1 MSKFLK
7 IGGIILIVVIALI
20 TIIVTI
26 LSQALT
32 GGNTQMT
39 FDDASTGG
47 ADLSS
52 TAPLGWSKGSRNI
65 AESETIAVAP
75 SMERGMKYAPS
86 SDFSQAERKV
96 VKNGDLSLKID
107 NADEAQKKIREIA
120 KNNGGEIFAS
130 NFYQNGNHIK
140 SGTITVKVP
149 VTSFEKTL
157 SEIKGVASL
166 VLRESTSGQDVTE
179 EYTDLQA
186 QLRNAI
192 VEEQTFTRILDQ
204 AQKIDDVLAVTRE
217 LSRVRGTIEQ
227 LQGRM
232 KYLDSQTDMS
242 TISIA
247 LTENQNITIAD
258 SWRPVQ
264 VVKESI
270 NALVRGLQGFVDFVI
285 RFFITMLPFLL
296 IWGAILWFLY
306 RIGKKVY
313 LRMKAI
319 DTPQN

>member
-1 MSKFLK
+1 MSKLLK
-7 IGGIILIVVIALI
+7 IGGVVLIVVIAVVA
-20 TIIVTI
+20 IIVTM

-32 GGNTQMT
+32 GGNKHTALT
-39 FDDASTGG
+39 DDSGSTSSFASP
-47 ADLSS
+47 LS
-52 TAPLGWSKGSRNI
+52 LGSIGSRN
-65 AESETIAVAP
+65 AVESETIAVAP
-75 SMERGMKYAPS
+75 SMGRGMKYAPS
-86 SDFSQAERKV
+86 NDFSQTERKV

-107 NADEAQKKIREIA
+107 NADEAQKKIQGIA

-157 SEIKGVASL
+157 SEIKGIASL

-232 KYLDSQTDMS
+232 KYLDAQTDMS
-242 TISIA
+242 TISIS
-247 LTENQNITIAD
+247 LTENQSITIAD

-264 VVKESI
+264 IVKESVNSLI
-270 NALVRGLQGFVDFVI
+270 KGLQGFVDFVI
-285 RFFITMLPFLL
+285 RFFIVILPFLL
-296 IWGAILWFLY
+296 IWGAIFWFLY

-313 LRMKAI
+313 LRMKAS

>member
-1 MSKFLK
+1 MSKLLK
-7 IGGIILIVVIALI
+7 IGGVVLIVVIA
-20 TIIVTI
+20 VVAI
-26 LSQALT
+26 L
-32 GGNTQMT
+32 TQISMLGSSRSNLST
-39 FDDASTGG
+39 FNDASLASTS
-47 ADLSS
+47 LSS
-52 TAPLGWSKGSRNI
+52 PLWSKGSRNSI
-65 AESETIAVAP
+65 QVETMAVTP
-75 SMERGMKYAPS
+75 STDQGMKYAPS
-86 SDFSQAERKV
+86 SDFSQTERKV

-107 NADEAQKKIREIA
+107 NADEAQKKIQGIA

-157 SEIKGVASL
+157 SEIKGIASL

-232 KYLDSQTDMS
+232 KYLDAQTDMS
-242 TISIA
+242 TISIS
-247 LTENQNITIAD
+247 LTENQSITIAD

-264 VVKESI
+264 IVKESV

-285 RFFITMLPFLL
+285 QFFIVILPFLL
-296 IWGAILWFLY
+296 IWGAIFWFLY
-306 RIGKKVY
+306 RVGKKVY
-313 LRMKAI
+313 LRMKAS